1 MVKNPV
7 LRNAP
12 VFILSG
18 EKKMGRT
25 AKGGQDKNLPNKNSV
40 FISVAKTPQKNNH
53 DTAARVPNKTKKV
66 DRITAGVILQYN
78 KEILK
83 KLSCHK

>member
-40 FISVAKTPQKNNH
+40 FISVAKTP
-53 DTAARVPNKTKKV
+53 PKK
-66 DRITAGVILQYN
+66 Q
-78 KEILK
+78 
-83 KLSCHK
+83 S